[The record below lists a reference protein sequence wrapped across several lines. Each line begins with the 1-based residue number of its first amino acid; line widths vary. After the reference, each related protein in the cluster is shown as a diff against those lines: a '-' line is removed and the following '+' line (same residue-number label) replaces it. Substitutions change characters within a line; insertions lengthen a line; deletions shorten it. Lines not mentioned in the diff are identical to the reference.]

1 MGQWHRSSSVGW
13 VACPCSHLPQP
24 SHARSSHH
32 SSDRIHP
39 VHLVHVVQGLYARTR
54 AWDKCYVLA
63 PLDTLGIPWLRDA
76 PQIAEE
82 DHWQGVGEVVAS
94 HLGLEGKA
102 PQALVVLALGL
113 PTLEDHRQVL
123 AGSPATG
130 FRIASLT
137 GSVKV
142 HQAAVLTLA
151 QTTLKLA
158 ARPAAE
164 ERLAKQPGTRQSAPA
179 QGITLATHLFPV
191 GHSLPRTSAD
201 QILVAPTPTVNLAL
215 TTGLAKID
223 QCAFATKDTEE
234 TV

>member
-1 MGQWHRSSSVGW
+1 MRGISF
-13 VACPCSHLPQP
+13 
-24 SHARSSHH
+24 
-32 SSDRIHP
+32 
-39 VHLVHVVQGLYARTR
+39 LYNSINVNVIRTR

-137 GSVKV
+137 GGSVGLLT
-142 HQAAVLTLA
+142 HFQTLSDDNCHPSSPCSPQCSQCILSIVLIFCFRQCQGT
-151 QTTLKLA
+151 
-158 ARPAAE
+158 
-164 ERLAKQPGTRQSAPA
+164 PGRCVDPCTNNVET
-179 QGITLATHLFPV
+179 GINW
-191 GHSLPRTSAD
+191 D
-201 QILVAPTPTVNLAL
+201 
-215 TTGLAKID
+215 D
-223 QCAFATKDTEE
+223 C
-234 TV
+234 

>member
-1 MGQWHRSSSVGW
+1 MLAVLATGLVCSFSVVTAMDISS
-13 VACPCSHLPQP
+13 L
-24 SHARSSHH
+24 

-39 VHLVHVVQGLYARTR
+39 VRLVHVVQGRYARYIIPLKNNSINVIVIRTR

-82 DHWQGVGEVVAS
+82 DHWQGVGEVVVAS

-137 GSVKV
+137 GGSIG
-142 HQAAVLTLA
+142 LL
-151 QTTLKLA
+151 
-158 ARPAAE
+158 
-164 ERLAKQPGTRQSAPA
+164 
-179 QGITLATHLFPV
+179 
-191 GHSLPRTSAD
+191 
-201 QILVAPTPTVNLAL
+201 LV
-215 TTGLAKID
+215 
-223 QCAFATKDTEE
+223 
-234 TV
+234 

>member
-1 MGQWHRSSSVGW
+1 MDISS
-13 VACPCSHLPQP
+13 L
-24 SHARSSHH
+24 

-39 VHLVHVVQGLYARTR
+39 VHLVHVVQGLYARYIIPLKNNSINVIVIRTR

-113 PTLEDHRQVL
+113 PTLEDRRQVL

-137 GSVKV
+137 GGSIG
-142 HQAAVLTLA
+142 LL
-151 QTTLKLA
+151 
-158 ARPAAE
+158 
-164 ERLAKQPGTRQSAPA
+164 
-179 QGITLATHLFPV
+179 
-191 GHSLPRTSAD
+191 
-201 QILVAPTPTVNLAL
+201 LV
-215 TTGLAKID
+215 
-223 QCAFATKDTEE
+223 
-234 TV
+234 